1 MSKYT
6 TEVRFICE
14 NYAGLTESEGQSNVN
29 KIIAESRDKVFDFDF
44 PIYDESYRSVLET
57 KILKHYYTRE
67 IGCETVGLWK
77 HFLDMKMNEIMPY
90 YNQLYESATLDFN
103 PLYDC
108 DYSTTSSRDIGHD
121 EKTTNAS
128 KEDYSNSGT
137 RTDNLT
143 EQEKINSTRTD
154 NLAHHDTTVSSSSSK
169 DKYSDTP
176 QGALTNV
183 ENETYLTN
191 ARIIDENGNVTN
203 DGTNTG
209 TQSNDSDRNRTNSG
223 TQKTDTNGNR
233 NENKNGTRNF
243 NSTDE
248 YIEHVAGKRG
258 SASYSKLLTE
268 YRDTFLNIDLMVIDE
283 LSGLFMNLW

>member
-14 NYAGLTESEGQSNVN
+14 NYAGLTESEGQNSVN
-29 KIIAESRDKVFDFDF
+29 NIIMASRDKVFDFDF

-90 YNQLYESATLDFN
+90 YNLLYKSATLEFN

-108 DYSTTSSRDIGHD
+108 DYSTTSNRNIGHD
-121 EKTTNAS
+121 EKTSNQS
-128 KEDYSNSGT
+128 KEEYNNSGT

-143 EQEKINSTRTD
+143 EQENVNSTRTD
-154 NLAHHDTTVSSSSSK
+154 NLAHHDTTVNSDTSK

-191 ARIIDENGNVTN
+191 ARIVDDNGTVTN

-209 TQSNDSDRNRTNSG
+209 KQDNDTDRTKTNTG
-223 TQKTDTNGNR
+223 TQKNDTSGNR
-233 NENKNGTRNF
+233 TGNEDGTRNY

-248 YIEHVAGKRG
+248 YVEHVAGKRNG
-258 SASYSKLLTE
+258 VTYSKMLTE
-268 YRDTFLNIDLMVIDE
+268 YRDTLLNIDMMVINE
-283 LSGLFMNLW
+283 LSSLFMNLW

>member
-14 NYAGLTESEGQSNVN
+14 NYAGLNESEGQNN
-29 KIIAESRDKVFDFDF
+29 INTIIANSRDKVFDFDF

-90 YNQLYESATLDFN
+90 YNQLYKSATLDFN

-108 DYSTTSSRDIGHD
+108 DYSTTSNRDIGHD
-121 EKTTNAS
+121 EKSTSDSTEN
-128 KEDYSNSGT
+128 YSRNDT

-143 EQEKINSTRTD
+143 EQENINATRTD
-154 NLAHHDTTVSSSSSK
+154 NLAHHDSTVSSEASK
-169 DKYSDTP
+169 DRYSDTP
-176 QGALTNV
+176 QGTLSNI
-183 ENETYLTN
+183 ENDTYLTN
-191 ARIIDENGNVTN
+191 ARLVDDKGNVTN

-209 TQSNDSDRNRTNSG
+209 TQSDDSDRTKNNTG
-223 TQKTDTNGNR
+223 TQKNNVDGSR

-243 NSTDE
+243 SSTDE
-248 YIEHVAGKRG
+248 YVEHVAGKRNG
-258 SASYSKLLTE
+258 ITYSKMLSE
-268 YRDTFLNIDLMVIDE
+268 YRDTFLNIDVMVIRD
-283 LSGLFMNLW
+283 LSDLFMNLW

>member
-14 NYAGLTESEGQSNVN
+14 NYAGINQSEGQSSINS
-29 KIIAESRDKVFDFDF
+29 IIANSRDKVFDFDF

-90 YNQLYESATLDFN
+90 YNQLYKSATLDFN

-108 DYSTTSSRDIGHD
+108 DYSTSSSRDIGHD
-121 EKTTNAS
+121 EKTTS
-128 KEDYSNSGT
+128 DTKEGYTSNST
-137 RTDNLT
+137 RTDELN
-143 EQEKINSTRTD
+143 EKENIDSTRTD
-154 NLAHHDTTVSSSSSK
+154 NLAHHDKTDSSDTSK
-169 DKYSDTP
+169 DRYSDTP
-176 QGALTNV
+176 QGALDNV
-183 ENETYLTN
+183 ENNTYLTN
-191 ARIIDENGNVTN
+191 ARIIDDSSTVTN

-209 TQSNDSDRNRTNSG
+209 TQKNDSERNRTNTD
-223 TQKTDTNGNR
+223 TQKNDVNGNR

-248 YIEHVAGKRG
+248 YIEHVTGKRN
-258 SASYSKLLTE
+258 SVTYSKMLME
-268 YRDTFLNIDLMVIDE
+268 YRETFLNIDMMVINE
-283 LSGLFMNLW
+283 LSSLFMNLW